1 MWYCVRTSWLVIEPQ
16 TPDPMIEVYTLD
28 PMIEV
33 YTPDP
38 RTLLVGKLHDS
49 IIILSIIV
57 ASANNWLTS
66 ASLLLRSSQSYA
78 GSHERA
84 LRFHLWGLHSLYCVI
99 NFTACLC
106 PQGLTSSVLFL
117 AWDLV
122 HDPSFLLSAAGVL
135 TSIVSTL
142 VCMIRIRN

>member
-1 MWYCVRTSWLVIEPQ
+1 MIEPQ

-49 IIILSIIV
+49 IIILFIIV

-78 GSHERA
+78 GSHEHA
-84 LRFHLWGLHSLYCVI
+84 LRFHLWGLHSL
-99 NFTACLC
+99 LC
-106 PQGLTSSVLFL
+106 IAL
-117 AWDLV
+117 
-122 HDPSFLLSAAGVL
+122 
-135 TSIVSTL
+135 STL
-142 VCMIRIRN
+142 LLACALRA

>member
-1 MWYCVRTSWLVIEPQ
+1 MIEPQ

-49 IIILSIIV
+49 IIILFIIV

-78 GSHERA
+78 GSHEHA
-84 LRFHLWGLHSLYCVI
+84 LRFHLW
-99 NFTACLC
+99 
-106 PQGLTSSVLFL
+106 
-117 AWDLV
+117 
-122 HDPSFLLSAAGVL
+122 
-135 TSIVSTL
+135 VSTL
-142 VCMIRIRN
+142 CIALSTLLLACVLRA